1 MSKLIHLFTQTL
13 EAITIAGEVKQ
24 RERFQPIIQGL
35 LIRNNEPLRV
45 ACLTLINAL
54 ISSPDDLDFRVHLRN
69 EFMRDGLIDVLEA
82 LENDKGE
89 DLQTQ
94 LKVFNE
100 HKEEDFDEFAQT
112 FGWSLELDDV
122 NECSELVKNLVMDS
136 PAEPYFLSILQHLVC
151 IRDDALVRPAYYKLV

>member
-1 MSKLIHLFTQTL
+1 M
-13 EAITIAGEVKQ
+13 
-24 RERFQPIIQGL
+24 
-35 LIRNNEPLRV
+35 

-100 HKEEDFDEFAQT
+100 HKEEDFDEFAQ
-112 FGWSLELDDV
+112 
-122 NECSELVKNLVMDS
+122 
-136 PAEPYFLSILQHLVC
+136 
-151 IRDDALVRPAYYKLV
+151 R